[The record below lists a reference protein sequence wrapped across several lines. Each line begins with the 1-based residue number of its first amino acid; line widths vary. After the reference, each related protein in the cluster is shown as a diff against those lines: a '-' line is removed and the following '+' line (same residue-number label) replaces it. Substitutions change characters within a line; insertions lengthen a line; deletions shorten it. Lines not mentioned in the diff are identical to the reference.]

1 MQQEGR
7 LEFEWFVFFFCCCC
21 FVFYLFISSEQN
33 VLNLWYLP
41 QKTRSKN
48 NSRVTQD
55 AKFR

>member
-7 LEFEWFVFFFCCCC
+7 LEFVWFVFS
-21 FVFYLFISSEQN
+21 FVVVVLFFYLFISSEQN

>member
-7 LEFEWFVFFFCCCC
+7 LEFEWFVFS
-21 FVFYLFISSEQN
+21 FVVVVLFFYLFISSEQN

>member
-7 LEFEWFVFFFCCCC
+7 LEFEWFVFFFCCC